1 MTFTRRKKSPPGASE
16 KSGRS
21 YVVSVRLNEE
31 QYQTV
36 QESCRKSGR
45 KLSDFWRHALL
56 NAKVMAVATPDDMAI
71 LRQIGSMAN
80 NLNQLA
86 KKANE
91 AGFKLVEWS
100 LKGLSKEIKRFI
112 RGCRMIGGIMF
123 FRLRGVCTRA
133 EREKQRGTS
142 ALFRGSA
149 DRHAERYYRRF

>member
-1 MTFTRRKKSPPGASE
+1 MTFTRRKKVPPGASE
-16 KSGRS
+16 KSGKS

-36 QESCRKSGR
+36 QENCRKSGR

-56 NAKVMAVATPDDMAI
+56 NAKVTAVATPEDMAI

-100 LKGLSKEIKRFI
+100 LKGLSKEIKTLYT
-112 RGCRMIGGIMF
+112 
-123 FRLRGVCTRA
+123 RL
-133 EREKQRGTS
+133 S
-142 ALFRGSA
+142 Y
-149 DRHAERYYRRF
+149 DWRHN

>member
-1 MTFTRRKKSPPGASE
+1 MTFTRRKKAPPGATE
-16 KSGRS
+16 KSGKS

-36 QESCRKSGR
+36 QENCRKSGR
-45 KLSDFWRHALL
+45 KMSDFWRHALL
-56 NAKVMAVATPDDMAI
+56 NANVTAVATPDDMAI

-100 LKGLSKEIKRFI
+100 LKGLSKEIKTLYT
-112 RGCRMIGGIMF
+112 
-123 FRLRGVCTRA
+123 RL
-133 EREKQRGTS
+133 S
-142 ALFRGSA
+142 Y
-149 DRHAERYYRRF
+149 DWRHN

>member
-1 MTFTRRKKSPPGASE
+1 MTFATRKEAPPGATE
-16 KSGRS
+16 KSGKS

-36 QESCRKSGR
+36 QENCRKSGR

-56 NAKVMAVATPDDMAI
+56 NAKVTAVATPDDMAI

-100 LKGLSKEIKRFI
+100 LKGLSKEIKTLYT
-112 RGCRMIGGIMF
+112 
-123 FRLRGVCTRA
+123 RL
-133 EREKQRGTS
+133 S
-142 ALFRGSA
+142 Y
-149 DRHAERYYRRF
+149 DWRHN

>member
-1 MTFTRRKKSPPGASE
+1 MTFTKRKKAPPGVE
-16 KSGRS
+16 KKSGKTF
-21 YVVSVRLNEE
+21 VVSVRLNEE

-36 QESCRKSGR
+36 QENCRKSGR

-56 NAKVMAVATPDDMAI
+56 NAKVTAVATPDDMAI

-100 LKGLSKEIKRFI
+100 LKGLSKEIKTLYT
-112 RGCRMIGGIMF
+112 
-123 FRLRGVCTRA
+123 RL
-133 EREKQRGTS
+133 S
-142 ALFRGSA
+142 Y
-149 DRHAERYYRRF
+149 DWRHN

>member
-1 MTFTRRKKSPPGASE
+1 MTFTRRKKAPPGASE
-16 KSGRS
+16 KFGKS

-31 QYQTV
+31 QYKTV
-36 QESCRKSGR
+36 QEYCRKSGR

-56 NAKVMAVATPDDMAI
+56 NAKVTAVATPEDMAI

-100 LKGLSKEIKRFI
+100 LKGLSKEIKTLYS
-112 RGCRMIGGIMF
+112 
-123 FRLRGVCTRA
+123 RL
-133 EREKQRGTS
+133 S
-142 ALFRGSA
+142 Y
-149 DRHAERYYRRF
+149 DWRHN

>member
-1 MTFTRRKKSPPGASE
+1 LASSVTGRLESVPDGHNVESQNPKTMTFTRRKKAPPGASE
-16 KSGRS
+16 KSGKS

-36 QESCRKSGR
+36 QENCRTSGR

-56 NAKVMAVATPDDMAI
+56 NAKVTAVATPEDMAI

-100 LKGLSKEIKRFI
+100 LKGMSKEIKTLYT
-112 RGCRMIGGIMF
+112 
-123 FRLRGVCTRA
+123 RL
-133 EREKQRGTS
+133 S
-142 ALFRGSA
+142 Y
-149 DRHAERYYRRF
+149 DWRHN